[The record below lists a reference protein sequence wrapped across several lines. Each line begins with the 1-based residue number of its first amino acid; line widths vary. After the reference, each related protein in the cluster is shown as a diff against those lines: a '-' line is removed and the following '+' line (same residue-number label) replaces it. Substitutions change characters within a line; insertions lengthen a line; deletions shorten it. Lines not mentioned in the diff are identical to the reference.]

1 MARATLTISS
11 PSIEQT
17 LFVGHCLGRVLR
29 AGDVVALEGQ
39 LGAGKT
45 CLVRGMAQ
53 GMGLDDAPVCSPTFV
68 IVNEYTRAAPG
79 HAGAPPLVHA
89 DAYRLAGADDLDSL
103 GWERLHDG
111 SAVLVIEWA
120 SRVRA
125 ALEGEPSLGL
135 VEMEAT
141 GDTTRVLSLSVPA
154 AWTLRRE
161 WPGVA
166 ALANGA
172 HSRTATTCRV
182 CARRV
187 GADAPDWPFDSVR
200 CRDADLGR
208 WLSGEYAIGEEE
220 GNVQGP

>member
-1 MARATLTISS
+1 MARSTLTISS
-11 PSIEQT
+11 PSVEQT

-29 AGDVVALEGQ
+29 PGDVLALEGQ

-45 CLVRGMAQ
+45 CLVRGLAQ
-53 GMGLDDAPVCSPTFV
+53 GMGLDDSPVCSPTFV

-79 HAGAPPLVHA
+79 HAPATPLVHA
-89 DAYRLAGADDLDSL
+89 DAYRLHGPDDLDSV
-103 GWERLHDG
+103 GWERLNDG
-111 SAVLVIEWA
+111 SAAVVIEWA
-120 SRVRA
+120 SKVRA

-141 GDTTRVLSLSVPA
+141 GDSARVLSLSVPA

-166 ALANGA
+166 ALADGA
-172 HSRTATTCRV
+172 RSRVPTTCRV

-187 GADAPDWPFDSVR
+187 MPDARDWPFDSVR

-208 WLSGEYAIGEEE
+208 WLSGQYVIGPE
-220 GNVQGP
+220 